1 MSKQYVMLLEDDYSH
16 HAWVYF
22 LKHKSDSG
30 GAFRIFWAGARTDG
44 VRSKVAVV
52 KSDNDRELFVGEFG
66 EVCRF
71 ASSKNSL
78 TH

>member
-1 MSKQYVMLLEDDYSH
+1 MTDDYLR
-16 HAWVYF
+16 HAWLYF